1 LTVLDLPGHTKGHI
15 AYYDTKRLFCGD
27 TLFSGGCGRLFEGT
41 PKQMHQSLSKLTSLP
56 GDMLVYC
63 AHEYTQAN
71 LAFALAVEPEN
82 TALNNYINTVKNKRA
97 KNQATIPSTIGLEQQ
112 INPFLRCHEPRVQL
126 AAQKYSN
133 QTTTNEVEIFSTIRA
148 WKDTF

>member
-1 LTVLDLPGHTKGHI
+1 
-15 AYYDTKRLFCGD
+15 
-27 TLFSGGCGRLFEGT
+27 
-41 PKQMHQSLSKLTSLP
+41 
-56 GDMLVYC
+56 MLVYC

-82 TALNNYINTVKNKRA
+82 TALNKYINTVKNKRT

-112 INPFLRCHEPRVQL
+112 INPFLRCHKPRVKL

-133 QTTTNEVEIFSTIRA
+133 QTTTNEVEVFSTIRA